1 MNDLATQ
8 AKQLPDNLA
17 DLAKFALIGR
27 EKLVAVRAEIRAI
40 DKVGLARE
48 VHDQKLEEAQEISEA
63 VLDAEMRMGELLKNM
78 EKAKPSGA
86 NQYKEA
92 SRRDEASKPK
102 TLKEMG
108 ISYDQSSQY
117 QLMANDPETV
127 KRVQEQAR
135 EKGEI
140 ASRSD
145 VVREIVRK
153 KKKDNPV
160 NRAKER
166 HEEIQSKP
174 VVTMTELKQD
184 KEDVEFIQS
193 EETYRTYRTLSQMC
207 DLIFNLAEFDFDKV
221 EAMSKK
227 LDIEE
232 KATLENA
239 LTTAHR
245 NLLKIIK
252 EITEG

>member
-63 VLDAEMRMGELLKNM
+63 VLDAEMRMGELI
-78 EKAKPSGA
+78 KAAGIQKG
-86 NQYKEA
+86 
-92 SRRDEASKPK
+92 RPK
-102 TLKEMG
+102 KCEPVCTLNEIG
-108 ISYDQSSQY
+108 INRHQSVEY

-135 EKGEI
+135 EKGEV

-193 EETYRTYRTLSQMC
+193 EETYQTYRTLNQMC

-221 EAMSKK
+221 KAMSKK
-227 LDIEE
+227 LDIVDR
-232 KATLENA
+232 ATLENA
-239 LTTAHR
+239 LSAAHK
-245 NLLKIIK
+245 NLCKIMK
-252 EITEG
+252 EVSEG

>member
-8 AKQLPDNLA
+8 EKQLPDNLE

-63 VLDAEMRMGELLKNM
+63 VLDAEMRMGELLKA
-78 EKAKPSGA
+78 AKLHGGDRHSKEFQGHSG
-86 NQYKEA
+86 
-92 SRRDEASKPK
+92 R

-108 ISYDQSSQY
+108 LTKNLSSAY

-127 KRVQEQAR
+127 KRVQEEAR
-135 EKGEI
+135 KKGEV

-145 VVREIVRK
+145 VVHEIVRK
-153 KKKDNPV
+153 KKQDNPV

-245 NLLKIIK
+245 NILKIIK
-252 EITEG
+252 EITEE

>member
-8 AKQLPDNLA
+8 EKQLPDNLA

-63 VLDAEMRMGELLKNM
+63 VLDAEMRMGELL
-78 EKAKPSGA
+78 
-86 NQYKEA
+86 Q
-92 SRRDEASKPK
+92 ASKIHGGDRRSEK
-102 TLKEMG
+102 FQGAGGSTLKNIG
-108 ISYDQSSQY
+108 INKHQSVEY

-127 KRVQEQAR
+127 KKVKEQAR
-135 EKGEI
+135 EKGEV

-153 KKKDNPV
+153 KKQDNPV
-160 NRAKER
+160 YRAKER
-166 HEEIQSKP
+166 HEEIQKKP
-174 VVTMTELKQD
+174 VVSMQELKQD
-184 KEDVEFIQS
+184 KKDVEFIQS

-221 EAMSKK
+221 KAMSKK
-227 LDIEE
+227 LDIVDR
-232 KATLENA
+232 ATLENA
-239 LTTAHR
+239 LSAAHK
-245 NLLKIIK
+245 NLCKIMK
-252 EITEG
+252 EVSEG

>member
-40 DKVGLARE
+40 DKVGLAKE
-48 VHDQKLEEAQEISEA
+48 VHDQKLEEAQEIAEA
-63 VLDAEMRMGELLKNM
+63 VLDAEVRMGELLKESKINGGDRH
-78 EKAKPSGA
+78 S
-86 NQYKEA
+86 KEFQ
-92 SRRDEASKPK
+92 SRGGSK
-102 TLKEMG
+102 LKEMG

-127 KRVQEQAR
+127 KKVKEQAR
-135 EKGEI
+135 ETGQV

-145 VVREIVRK
+145 VVHEITRK

-193 EETYRTYRTLSQMC
+193 EETYQTYRTLNQMC
-207 DLIFNLAEFDFDKV
+207 DLIFNLVEFDFDKV

-227 LDIEE
+227 LSIGER
-232 KATLENA
+232 ATLSNA
-239 LTTAHR
+239 LMGAYR
-245 NLLKIIK
+245 NLLKIMK
-252 EITEG
+252 EVDEGK

>member
-8 AKQLPDNLA
+8 EKQLPDNLE
-17 DLAKFALIGR
+17 DLAKFVLIGR

-40 DKVGLARE
+40 EKVGLAKE
-48 VHDQKLEEAQEISEA
+48 VHDQKLEEAQEIAEA
-63 VLDAEMRMGELLKNM
+63 VLDAEVRMGELLKNT
-78 EKAKPSGA
+78 ERNKGGRPEGKPL
-86 NQYKEA
+86 EA
-92 SRRDEASKPK
+92 ARGVK

-135 EKGEI
+135 EKGEV

-145 VVREIVRK
+145 VVHEIVRK
-153 KKKDNPV
+153 KKQDNPV

-166 HEEIQSKP
+166 HEEIQKKP
-174 VVTMTELKQD
+174 VVSMQELKQD
-184 KEDVEFIQS
+184 KKDVEFIQS
-193 EETYRTYRTLSQMC
+193 EETYRTYKTLSQMC

-221 EAMSKK
+221 KAMSKK
-227 LDIEE
+227 LDIVDR
-232 KATLENA
+232 ATLENA
-239 LTTAHR
+239 LTAAHK
-245 NLLKIIK
+245 NLCKIMK
-252 EITEG
+252 EVSEG

>member
-40 DKVGLARE
+40 DKVGLAKE
-48 VHDQKLEEAQEISEA
+48 VHDQKLEEAQEIAEA
-63 VLDAEMRMGELLKNM
+63 VLDAEVKMGELI
-78 EKAKPSGA
+78 KAAGVRKGRPDKCRPA
-86 NQYKEA
+86 T
-92 SRRDEASKPK
+92 
-102 TLKEMG
+102 TLSEMG
-108 ISYDQSSQY
+108 ISRDQSSQY

-127 KRVQEQAR
+127 KKVKEQAR
-135 EKGEI
+135 ETGQV

-145 VVREIVRK
+145 VVHEITRK
-153 KKKDNPV
+153 KKQDNPV

-193 EETYRTYRTLSQMC
+193 EETYQTYKTLNQMC

-221 EAMSKK
+221 KAMSKK
-227 LDIEE
+227 LDIVDR
-232 KATLENA
+232 ATLENA
-239 LTTAHR
+239 LSAAHK
-245 NLLKIIK
+245 NLCKIMK
-252 EITEG
+252 EVSEG

>member
-8 AKQLPDNLA
+8 TKQLPDNLT
-17 DLAKFALIGR
+17 DLARFVLIGR

-40 DKVGLARE
+40 DKVGLAKE

-63 VLDAEMRMGELLKNM
+63 VLDAEVRMGQLLKEAHLNGGDR
-78 EKAKPSGA
+78 KSK
-86 NQYKEA
+86 NQSPPA
-92 SRRDEASKPK
+92 GR
-102 TLKEMG
+102 LKDMG
-108 ISYDQSSQY
+108 INYNQSSQF

-127 KRVQEQAR
+127 EQVKEYAR
-135 EKGEI
+135 KTGQV

-145 VVREIVRK
+145 VVHEIVRK
-153 KKKDNPV
+153 KKQDNPV

-227 LDIEE
+227 LSIGERE
-232 KATLENA
+232 TLSNA
-239 LTTAHR
+239 LMGAHK
-245 NLLKIIK
+245 NLLKIMK
-252 EITEG
+252 EVYVDK

>member
-40 DKVGLARE
+40 DKVGLAKE
-48 VHDQKLEEAQEISEA
+48 VHDQKLEEAQEIAEA
-63 VLDAEMRMGELLKNM
+63 VLDAEVRMGELLKNM
-78 EKAKPSGA
+78 EKAKPSGS
-86 NQYKEA
+86 NQYKEV
-92 SRRDEASKPK
+92 STRHDTSKPK

-108 ISYDQSSQY
+108 ITRDQSSQF

-127 KRVQEQAR
+127 KKVKEQAR
-135 EKGEI
+135 ETGQV

-145 VVREIVRK
+145 VVHEITRK
-153 KKKDNPV
+153 KKQDNPV
-160 NRAKER
+160 SRAKER

-193 EETYRTYRTLSQMC
+193 EETYQTYKTLNQMC

-221 EAMSKK
+221 KAMSKK
-227 LDIEE
+227 LDIVDR
-232 KATLENA
+232 ATLENA
-239 LTTAHR
+239 LSAAHK
-245 NLLKIIK
+245 NLCKIMK
-252 EITEG
+252 EVSEG

>member
-8 AKQLPDNLA
+8 EKQLPDNLA

-40 DKVGLARE
+40 DKVGLAKE
-48 VHDQKLEEAQEISEA
+48 VHDQKLEEAQEIAEA
-63 VLDAEMRMGELLKNM
+63 VLDAEVRMGELLKSM
-78 EKAKPSGA
+78 EIHSGRPK
-86 NQYKEA
+86 N
-92 SRRDEASKPK
+92 SRPAPRIKDI
-102 TLKEMG
+102 G

-127 KRVQEQAR
+127 KKVKEQAR
-135 EKGEI
+135 ETGQV

-145 VVREIVRK
+145 VVHEITRK

-193 EETYRTYRTLSQMC
+193 EETYQTFRTLNQMC
-207 DLIFNLAEFDFDKV
+207 DLLFNLAEFDFDKV

-227 LDIEE
+227 LDIVER
-232 KATLENA
+232 ATLENA
-239 LTTAHR
+239 LSAAHK
-245 NLLKIIK
+245 NLCKIMK
-252 EITEG
+252 EVSEG